1 MSVDEI
7 IEQLDAA
14 VYENTL
20 GVGGL
25 AQRIR
30 RWVEEDTGQAPPLD
44 RVRGCLY
51 FYALTGQANALE
63 VRGPRGSLVAR
74 VMTTLDKAALQ
85 HARRRGGRMIAV
97 RKTPPRRLVERLRRD
112 GPAELVDRLEESE
125 AMA

>member
-7 IEQLDAA
+7 LDELDAA

-25 AQRIR
+25 AQKIQG
-30 RWVEEDTGQAPPLD
+30 WVEEDTGQAPPIP

-74 VMTTLDKAALQ
+74 VMTTLDEAALER
-85 HARRRGGRMIAV
+85 ARRRGGRIVAV
-97 RKTPPRRLVERLRRD
+97 RKAPPHRLVNRLRRD